1 MDSNKIYISYKSK
14 VVGIDKETGKI
25 TTENTFDKNEYLSSL
40 NIYDETIIDGANQQG
55 KSNGW
60 AINYNSIDTKNLNV
74 LMNVGGNKSVIVNS
88 SIDAE
93 TTKLDPYSVV
103 LKTYEP
109 LVNNIT
115 SEDKVSV
122 VKEMAEPIKDTIR
135 LVPFNDADL
144 GDRYL
149 YQPNNKSID
158 YINNW
163 EKELKKTMLSENIL
177 NDVLT
182 DTFQPGFRCVFLQ
195 THRADIFA

>member
-40 NIYDETIIDGANQQG
+40 NYDETIIDGAKQQG

-109 LVNNIT
+109 IQT
-115 SEDKVSV
+115 DISQ
-122 VKEMAEPIKDTIR
+122 AFPEPAAIAR
-135 LVPFNDADL
+135 QRAV
-144 GDRYL
+144 
-149 YQPNNKSID
+149 
-158 YINNW
+158 
-163 EKELKKTMLSENIL
+163 EN
-177 NDVLT
+177 
-182 DTFQPGFRCVFLQ
+182 
-195 THRADIFA
+195 